1 MNLETLAA
9 RGELLQSELGHEW
22 YRTGAGLKPEAD
34 FQAIYA
40 RHADL
45 QEDAALAAVRDA
57 GVPALLEWIVDLRVG
72 RRVAAFAERQL
83 AWEQRTVLTVGDR
96 QIPYLRAGIDLQN
109 APDRAFR
116 LALDR
121 ARLDAG
127 ADGLIEIRRDQLA
140 AERDVVCALAGAH
153 DYVEAVARLSGMDL
167 GRLADQALAL
177 LADTRELYADALA
190 RVTRR
195 RIGVAPDALLR
206 ADAAWAFRADAY
218 DAAFPRAELVATA
231 IRQMGELGLDAM
243 EGGRVRVDAEERPG
257 KQPRAFCVPVRVPHE
272 VYLVVRPSG
281 GHADYR
287 TFWHELGH
295 AMHFAAV
302 DADRP
307 FHERWLGDNSVT
319 EAFAMLW
326 DHLTLDGEWL
336 GRYTELGQGGR
347 RGQNGQVRDLLFE
360 LAVSE
365 LHLLRRYA
373 AKLGYEIALH
383 RSDYGEAMAD
393 EYAERLTEATG
404 FRYSGEDYLTDVDS
418 GFYAGRY
425 LRAWQLEAA
434 LARMLVEGFGTD
446 WFRNPRA
453 GVVVRDLMRRGQADP
468 AERLA
473 ADLGLAALSF
483 APVLERL
490 APQLA

>member
-1 MNLETLAA
+1 VTLATLVA
-9 RGELLQSELGHEW
+9 LGEQLQSELGREW
-22 YRTGAGLKPEAD
+22 YLTGAGRKPDAD
-34 FQAIYA
+34 FQSIYD
-40 RHADL
+40 RHAVL
-45 QEDAALAAVRDA
+45 QEEAALDAVRDA

-72 RRVAAFAERQL
+72 RRVASFAERQL
-83 AWEQRTVLTVGDR
+83 AWEQRTELAVDGR

-109 APDRAFR
+109 SPDRAFR
-116 LALDR
+116 VALDR
-121 ARLDAG
+121 ARLEAG
-127 ADGLIEIRRDQLA
+127 AAGLIGIRRDQLA
-140 AERDVVCALAGAH
+140 AEREVVCALAGAD
-153 DYVEAVARLSGMDL
+153 DYVEAVAGLSGMDL
-167 GRLADQALAL
+167 DRLVDQSLAL
-177 LADTRELYADALA
+177 LAETRALYTEALA

-195 RIGVAPDALLR
+195 RIGVPPDALVR
-206 ADAAWAFRADAY
+206 ADAPWAFRADGY
-218 DAAFPRAELVATA
+218 DAAFPRADLVTTA
-231 IRQMGELGLDAM
+231 IRQMGEMGLDAT

-257 KQPRAFCVPVRVPHE
+257 KQPRAFCVPVRVPDE
-272 VYLVVRPSG
+272 VYLVVRPAG

-326 DHLTLDGEWL
+326 DHLTIDAGWL
-336 GRYTELGQGGR
+336 GRYTELGQRGR
-347 RGQNGQVRDLLFE
+347 GAAGQIADLTFE

-373 AKLGYEIALH
+373 GKLGYEIALH
-383 RSDYGEAMAD
+383 RSDYGEAIAR

-404 FRYSGEDYLTDVDS
+404 FRYAEEDYLTDVDS

-425 LRAWQLEAA
+425 LRAWQLEAM
-434 LARMLVEGFGTD
+434 LARTLVERHDAD
-446 WFRNPRA
+446 WYRNPRA
-453 GVVVRDLMRRGQADP
+453 GVVVRDLMRRGQAD
-468 AERLA
+468 A
-473 ADLGLAALSF
+473 ADRVAEEIGAGALSF

-490 APQLA
+490 APLLA